1 MNRSFFSKEM
11 FSTDDIN
18 TVITNHGKTIKVDLS
33 NYTKVGHTHKI
44 VDVTELEEQLAT
56 KATTNHTHTIG
67 EITELRTELNG
78 KSNTNHTHDI
88 LTIQNTEKLNKLED
102 VNILNLSLG
111 QTLDEKEYTISLDS
125 ESNLNIFKGDLRIG
139 QYIASKNDWVLANY
153 SLNDIDTILENHY
166 DALVKIKQVLIDA
179 GIIVVNSSTSS
190 TETTTET
197 TNE

>member
-1 MNRSFFSKEM
+1 M